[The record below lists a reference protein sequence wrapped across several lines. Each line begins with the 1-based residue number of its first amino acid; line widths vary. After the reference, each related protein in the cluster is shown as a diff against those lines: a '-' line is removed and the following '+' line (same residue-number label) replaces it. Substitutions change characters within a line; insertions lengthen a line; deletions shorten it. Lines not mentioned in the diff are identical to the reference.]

1 MGAPRPKEPVKD
13 EVTYFFLVK
22 NTEKGAELSPAQRQ
36 QEINEVTGLVIQEGG
51 QCHLYS
57 TRGSPF
63 DFVSVITGIT
73 TTTAAVRIAEEIEKR
88 GTVKATLI
96 SGVEIFYTP

>member
-1 MGAPRPKEPVKD
+1 MGKRHPDDSVKD

-22 NTEKGAELSPAQRQ
+22 DTEKGAVLSAARRK
-36 QEINEVTGLVIQEGG
+36 EEVNDVSKLVEQEGG

-57 TRGSPF
+57 TRGAPF

-73 TTTAAVRIAEEIEKR
+73 TAAAIRIAEEIEER
-88 GTVKATLI
+88 GTVKARLI
-96 SGVEIFYTP
+96 SGIEIFSDK

>member
-1 MGAPRPKEPVKD
+1 MGAAKRLKGAVKD
-13 EVTYFFLVK
+13 EVTYFFLIK
-22 NTEKGAELSPAQRQ
+22 RTEKVRSAAQKKKG
-36 QEINEVTGLVIQEGG
+36 ISDVTKLVRQEGG

-57 TRGSPF
+57 TRGAPF

-73 TTTAAVRIAEEIEKR
+73 TAAAVRIAEEIEKR

-96 SGVEIFYTP
+96 SGIEIFYTP